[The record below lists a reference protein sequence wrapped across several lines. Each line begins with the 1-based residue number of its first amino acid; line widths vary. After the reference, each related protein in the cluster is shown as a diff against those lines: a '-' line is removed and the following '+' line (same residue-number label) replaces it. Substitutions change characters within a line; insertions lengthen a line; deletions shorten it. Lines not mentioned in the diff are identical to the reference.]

1 VTAGASTPEI
11 IRIDESSGEA
21 EALPLDDARL
31 APGSPA
37 PKQTARNLF
46 TDATGRFFSGIWS
59 STRGAWRVA
68 YTENELC
75 VLTQGRV
82 RITGKSGRI
91 WTFGPGDC
99 FVVPAGFEGL
109 WEVLEDARK
118 FYAIFEPPADAS

>member
-1 VTAGASTPEI
+1 VTAGRPTPEI
-11 IRIDESSGEA
+11 IRIDEQSGEA
-21 EALPLDDARL
+21 ETLRLDAARL
-31 APGSPA
+31 APGSPS

-59 STRGAWRVA
+59 SSPGAWRVA

-82 RITGKSGRI
+82 RITGSSGRS
-91 WTFGPGDC
+91 WTFSAGDC
-99 FVVPAGFEGL
+99 FVVPAGFEGV